1 MSCVHRRVYFFFCFF
16 LIIKWMKTDQLN
28 EFKEGTSF
36 TCRWRSSH
44 SPPDPSPTHVQTLHV
59 WESTGS
65 KKKKN
70 RYILVRKCIWFV
82 FVLLHFLLPPPACVY
97 FPWLGPLSL
106 RPHFTP
112 PVRAKRS
119 VGSQRSC
126 AVMAFI
132 HDAKFILQWMTV
144 MGRNTLITVIAV
156 MEVLLPWLP
165 PCLSL
170 IYFLLHTLST
180 TASWVDVPHTIGF

>member
-1 MSCVHRRVYFFFCFF
+1 MCSQACLLFVLFF
-16 LIIKWMKTDQLN
+16 LIFKWMKTDQLN

-36 TCRWRSSH
+36 TCHWRSSH
-44 SPPDPSPTHVQTLHV
+44 SPPDSPPPTYKHYMY
-59 WESTGS
+59 ESQQEV
-65 KKKKN
+65 KKKKH